1 MNPSPARQSVVDGD
15 AYYWSSVDPQ
25 RDRGAEA
32 KLAAMSTAVHRNKG
46 LWIAPFAPGFDAREI
61 AGRRVIERR
70 DGETLRRQYATAI
83 KSSPDALGLISWNE
97 FSENSH
103 VEPSVA
109 HGDRYL
115 TVLRDITG
123 TPVPT
128 LGPLA
133 EDSSGTGDPGEFPV
147 GLVVAGGM
155 VLLPTILLVLM
166 IRRRRRSGG
175 PSTG

>member
-1 MNPSPARQSVVDGD
+1 VDGD

-25 RDRGAEA
+25 RDTRAAA
-32 KLAAMSTAVHRNKG
+32 KLAAMSTA
-46 LWIAPFAPGFDAREI
+46 
-61 AGRRVIERR
+61 
-70 DGETLRRQYATAI
+70 AI

-109 HGDRYL
+109 HGNRYL
-115 TVLRDITG
+115 AVLRNITG

-128 LGPLA
+128 LSPLA